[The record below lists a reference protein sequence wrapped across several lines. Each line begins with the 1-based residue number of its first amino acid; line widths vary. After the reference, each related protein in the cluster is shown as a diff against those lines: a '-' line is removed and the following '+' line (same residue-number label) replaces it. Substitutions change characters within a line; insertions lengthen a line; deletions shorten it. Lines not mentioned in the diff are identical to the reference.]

1 MLSGITITCF
11 AACYA
16 ISLALEITRLI
27 FQATIRNV
35 VMIAFAAAGLFA
47 HTVFLVMQAQ
57 AEMARGP
64 RLPLSSWHDFC
75 LLASWVLVAAY
86 LGLTLRKPQW
96 SVGVFVLPPA
106 LALIGLASTLRNA
119 APFSPSE
126 ATSYWRLVH
135 GAALLLGTVGV
146 VLGFATG
153 VMHLIQSYRLKSKL
167 PPNPRF
173 KLPTLE
179 WLQRFNVESL
189 LISTAALAVGLI
201 SGVVLNLINRRN
213 AGGIS
218 WSDPVVLSSGVL
230 FLWLLAVLTFEWTY
244 KPARAG
250 RKVAYLTVG
259 SFVFLA
265 LVLYFVVFFEHGTG
279 KKEVRL
285 FDVRPERNSLANVCG
300 GRR

>member
-1 MLSGITITCF
+1 MLTGITITCF
-11 AACYA
+11 AACYV
-16 ISLALEITRLI
+16 ISLALEATRLI

-47 HTVFLVMQAQ
+47 HSMFLVMQAQ
-57 AEMARGP
+57 AEMAKGP
-64 RLPLSSWHDFC
+64 RLPLSNWHDFC
-75 LLASWVLVAAY
+75 LFASWVLVAAY

-106 LALIGLASTLRNA
+106 LGLIGLASALRDA

-126 ATSYWRLVH
+126 ATSYWRLMH

-153 VMHLIQSYRLKSKL
+153 VMHLIQSYRLKQKL

-189 LISTAALAVGLI
+189 MISTAALAGGLL

-213 AGGIS
+213 ASGIS
-218 WSDPVVLSSGVL
+218 WADPVVLSSGVL
-230 FLWLLAVLTFEWTY
+230 FLWLLAVVTFEWTY

-265 LVLYFVVFFEHGTG
+265 LVLYFVVFFQHGTAN
-279 KKEVRL
+279 KEAGH
-285 FDVRPERNSLANVCG
+285 FGDQQEMHSLANGGG

>member
-11 AACYA
+11 AASYA
-16 ISLALEITRLI
+16 VSLALEATRLF
-27 FQATIRNV
+27 FQATVRNV
-35 VMIAFAAAGLFA
+35 VMIMFAAAGLVA
-47 HTVFLVMQAQ
+47 HSVFLVMQARE
-57 AEMARGP
+57 EMARGP
-64 RLPLSSWHDFC
+64 RLPLSSWQDFC

-86 LGLTLRKPQW
+86 LGLALRKPQW

-106 LALIGLASTLRNA
+106 LGLIGLGSALRDA
-119 APFSPSE
+119 PPFSPDV

-153 VMHLIQSYRLKSKL
+153 VMHLIQSYRLKQKL

-189 LISTAALAVGLI
+189 LISTAALAIGLI

-218 WSDPVVLSSGVL
+218 WSDPVVLSSAVL
-230 FLWLLAVLTFEWTY
+230 FLWLLAVMTFEWTY

-265 LVLYFVVFFEHGTG
+265 LVLYFVVFFQHGTS
-279 KKEVRL
+279 KKEAGL
-285 FDVRPERNSLANVCG
+285 FDGQPDDTPWALRAGEVR
-300 GRR
+300 